1 MFAAHQVGAAL
12 ASVGAGYIRDLT
24 SDYTMAWLSAAGLCV
39 VAALMSL
46 GIRKVP
52 RAPVASEESLDN
64 RPV

>member
-1 MFAAHQVGAAL
+1 MFLNVIFG
-12 ASVGAGYIRDLT
+12 
-24 SDYTMAWLSAAGLCV
+24 

-52 RAPVASEESLDN
+52 RIPVAAEESLDN